1 MAVPEAAAGA
11 AAVPAI
17 PPLPLIAEPCG
28 GRTTGIGGENEVN
41 RRDLL
46 PLHMV

>member
-1 MAVPEAAAGA
+1 MPEAAAGA

-17 PPLPLIAEPCG
+17 PPLLPIAEPCG
-28 GRTTGIGGENEVN
+28 GWTTGIGGENEVD

-46 PLHMV
+46 PLHLA

>member
-1 MAVPEAAAGA
+1 MPEAAA

-17 PPLPLIAEPCG
+17 PPLLPIAEPRG
-28 GRTTGIGGENEVN
+28 SRTTGIGGENEVD

-46 PLHMV
+46 PLHLA